1 MVTDLRQV
9 FDDRTMMKKL
19 VVFARE
25 NKGTGETIEDFIC
38 YYTPPSL
45 WGVIVPYI
53 PKEVAFDGEDL
64 VNYIKHISF
73 LVGCTNFRKVMK

>member
-9 FDDRTMMKKL
+9 FDDRTMVKKL

-25 NKGTGETIEDFIC
+25 TKASDETIEEFIC
-38 YYTPPSL
+38 YNNTHL
-45 WGVIVPYI
+45 LLKVIVPYI
-53 PKEVAFDGEDL
+53 PEGVVFDGEDL
-64 VNYIKHISF
+64 TRYIKHASF